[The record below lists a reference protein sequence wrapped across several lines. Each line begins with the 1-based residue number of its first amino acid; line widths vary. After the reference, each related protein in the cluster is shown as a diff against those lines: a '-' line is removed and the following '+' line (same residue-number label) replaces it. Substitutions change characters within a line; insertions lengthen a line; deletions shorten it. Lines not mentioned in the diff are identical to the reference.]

1 MVAQGNKEHAHPLLI
16 RRHNTAHLGQEG
28 GSRCLCWVWGAGL
41 ATTTLHG
48 WFQQLCVA
56 PSLPG
61 WLSIRL
67 HCAHVVSEQSGNV
80 CGAVCTIWRV
90 IRCVLVQ
97 LLSHFLSPSYVPF
110 SSLLLPSFHPLPLFP
125 PSLPPPSLPPSSL
138 LPPFLLPP
146 SSLSLSSHLCSG
158 GCKLPISHSHLY
170 RLLPSLSSL
179 LLLSP
184 PLPSL
189 LLPPTVQRGY
199 WAPSNLYQWLP
210 DNSPPPTTEQSH
222 RKIREFLPSNF
233 TRIFSILTVFP
244 GSQTI
249 HWGSGNETSH
259 ILCPHTSNVKSW
271 LVAFIWLTE
280 AD

>member
-1 MVAQGNKEHAHPLLI
+1 MCTRLIVNLTQVYTPLYL
-16 RRHNTAHLGQEG
+16 
-28 GSRCLCWVWGAGL
+28 VD
-41 ATTTLHG
+41 TL
-48 WFQQLCVA
+48 
-56 PSLPG
+56 SL
-61 WLSIRL
+61 SK
-67 HCAHVVSEQSGNV
+67 
-80 CGAVCTIWRV
+80 VCTY
-90 IRCVLVQ
+90 LPPSPS
-97 LLSHFLSPSYVPF
+97 SHPPPQFLS
-110 SSLLLPSFHPLPLFP
+110 
-125 PSLPPPSLPPSSL
+125 SLPPSF

-158 GCKLPISHSHLY
+158 GYKLPISHSHLY
-170 RLLPSLSSL
+170 HLLPSLSSL

-249 HWGSGNETSH
+249 HWGSGNETSR

-271 LVAFIWLTE
+271 LVAFIWSTE